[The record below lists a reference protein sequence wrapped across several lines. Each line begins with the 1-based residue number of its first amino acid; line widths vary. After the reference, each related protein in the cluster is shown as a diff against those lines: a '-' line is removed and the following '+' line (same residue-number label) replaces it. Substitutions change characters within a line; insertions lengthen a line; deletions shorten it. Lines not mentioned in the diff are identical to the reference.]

1 VSESRLVPPLSL
13 LAQNGKSLNMSY
25 IGLGDGLAP
34 PGLIAQ
40 EILLIVYV
48 LLAALFMLIGVTAVS
63 SLDFTSRKRH

>member
-1 VSESRLVPPLSL
+1 M
-13 LAQNGKSLNMSY
+13 NMSY
-25 IGLGDGLAP
+25 IELGDGLAP

-40 EILLIVYV
+40 EIPLIVYV